1 MVPDITGGVMCM
13 PKVPE
18 PLPATDPADL
28 ADATDEPVEPRSV
41 DEEQEK
47 EAEEEVEKEED
58 VKEEGEVHED
68 IEDDNE
74 LGASCSEKRFSTES
88 GYGACEK
95 LLDAIEIRDL
105 GQSEIPP
112 DRLSLPPQQTDTKL
126 TNRDSGI
133 DSISSPSHS
142 EELCFAGEDRE
153 VCMSLPRLSSSSSCG
168 CVDGPAGDGA
178 VAGVEEGARDS
189 EGDSDLEEGSGDESE
204 NAMAIQPQP
213 KAERQ
218 DSVEVGFD
226 IKPDGVFFF
235 SKALCRKT
243 ALREIKFNLVIT

>member
-1 MVPDITGGVMCM
+1 MVPDITGGVMCV
-13 PKVPE
+13 PRVPE
-18 PLPATDPADL
+18 PQPTTDAILPCTSLNEDIEPA
-28 ADATDEPVEPRSV
+28 S
-41 DEEQEK
+41 
-47 EAEEEVEKEED
+47 VEKEREKETEEEEENEEEED
-58 VKEEGEVHED
+58 KENREIQED
-68 IEDDNE
+68 IEDEDNK
-74 LGASCSEKRFSTES
+74 LGASCSEKRLSTES
-88 GYGACEK
+88 GYGASDK

-105 GQSEIPP
+105 GQLEIPP

-142 EELCFAGEDRE
+142 EELCFAGDDRE

-168 CVDGPAGDGA
+168 CVEGPAGEGA
-178 VAGVEEGARDS
+178 VAAVEEGTRDS

-218 DSVEVGFD
+218 DSVEVGLI
-226 IKPDGVFFF
+226 IKLF
-235 SKALCRKT
+235 LT
-243 ALREIKFNLVIT
+243 

>member
-13 PKVPE
+13 PRVPE
-18 PLPATDPADL
+18 PQPGPDCPVLPCNSL
-28 ADATDEPVEPRSV
+28 DELPSVEK
-41 DEEQEK
+41 EQEK
-47 EAEEEVEKEED
+47 ETEEKAEEVKEDGEIHQEIEED
-58 VKEEGEVHED
+58 D
-68 IEDDNE
+68 TE
-74 LGASCSEKRFSTES
+74 LGASCSEKRLSTES
-88 GYGACEK
+88 GYGASDK
-95 LLDAIEIRDL
+95 LLDAMEIREL

-142 EELCFAGEDRE
+142 EELCFAGDERE

-168 CVDGPAGDGA
+168 CVEGPAGEGA
-178 VAGVEEGARDS
+178 GTAVEEGARDS

-218 DSVEVGFD
+218 DSVEVGLD
-226 IKPDGVFFF
+226 IKLHLGTGDLF
-235 SKALCRKT
+235 
-243 ALREIKFNLVIT
+243 